1 MNTQAIREAI
11 ANRLQQRCGINAYPF
26 DVASTV
32 YPRAIVLPSS
42 PAVEYHSSFGRGMC
56 VLLFDIEVRT
66 VATDPV
72 SAQIALSKFVDA
84 GTSESSSI
92 IDALEFVSTGAMSP
106 NLAGAV
112 DNIMVESVQIAPG
125 LQLTEGPVE
134 FTATFRVQV
143 LTRRT

>member
-1 MNTQAIREAI
+1 M
-11 ANRLQQRCGINAYPF
+11 RLMRKAGVTVAYGRWLI
-26 DVASTV
+26 DGA
-32 YPRAIVLPSS
+32 PR
-42 PAVEYHSSFGRGMC
+42 

-84 GTSESSSI
+84 GTGEPSSI

-106 NLAGAV
+106 NLDGAV